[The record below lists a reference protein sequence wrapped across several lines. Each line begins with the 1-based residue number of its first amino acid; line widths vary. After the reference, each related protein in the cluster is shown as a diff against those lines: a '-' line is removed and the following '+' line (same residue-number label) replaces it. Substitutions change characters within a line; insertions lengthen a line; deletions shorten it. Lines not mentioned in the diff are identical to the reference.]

1 MMITVRQ
8 VLGATPSVVAR
19 YEGGVLTVNDA
30 PVDPGA
36 VIEYGESCATI
47 SDDPSVRFEVEALPS
62 EPEPTTDPVDYVPPP
77 PDSCTV
83 LQGRRALGMVRVNQ
97 IDQLVKH
104 LDLLLPELSPEEI
117 WEIQTA
123 WEYGTTWLR
132 LGREVN
138 MLREIY
144 GMSEQER
151 DDLMRL
157 ANTY

>member
-1 MMITVRQ
+1 MASIQYM
-8 VLGATPSVVAR
+8 TPTGIWLESCQEGTPPSDLQAVVAPK
-19 YEGGVLTVNDA
+19 GGYYGSRWTGSEWV
-30 PVDPGA
+30 
-36 VIEYGESCATI
+36 EY
-47 SDDPSVRFEVEALPS
+47 
-62 EPEPTTDPVDYVPPP
+62 TTP

-97 IDQLVKH
+97 IDQLVKN
-104 LDLLLPELSPEEI
+104 LDLVLPDLSPEDI

-144 GMSEQER
+144 GMTEQER

-157 ANTY
+157 ANIY

>member
-1 MMITVRQ
+1 MPSIQYM
-8 VLGATPSVVAR
+8 TPEGFFLESCQEGTPCRDPNAVVAP
-19 YEGGVLTVNDA
+19 EGGCEGLRWDGKTW
-30 PVDPGA
+30 
-36 VIEYGESCATI
+36 
-47 SDDPSVRFEVEALPS
+47 
-62 EPEPTTDPVDYVPPP
+62 VDYLPP

-104 LDLLLPELSPEEI
+104 LDLLLPDMSPEET
-117 WEIQTA
+117 WEIRTA

-144 GMSEQER
+144 GMTEQER